1 MDTFVNP
8 LPRLYL
14 WKWLSFDYPLATK
27 WSEYNTPNCRKNI
40 DLYQPMGAGETPSSE
55 VPTQEG
61 VYGKLGSPQRN
72 QGFPCMYEHPF
83 NEPGD
88 PYPLDQI
95 IDRDREAA
103 FDHTGRL
110 SGSFVKY
117 LIQPNHKSIV
127 KMTAV
132 PLTHPGDPI
141 PLWNSGL
148 ISIVPQTP
156 NPNVWYWEDPAKQ
169 NELIFTAHAVLNRQD
184 QDPSGMPSGI
194 YNLIVNWEFWAING
208 DKKERM
214 PISGFDESMT
224 FEMSEAKLT
233 FEMSGPTI

>member
-8 LPRLYL
+8 IPGILLRG
-14 WKWLSFDYPLATK
+14 WFSFDYPLATK
-27 WSEYNTPNCRKNI
+27 WSEYNTPGCRKNI
-40 DLYQPMGAGETPSSE
+40 DLNQPVGGGETPSSE

-61 VYGKLGSPQRN
+61 VYGKLGSPKRN
-72 QGFPCMYEHPF
+72 QGFPCMYEYPY

-95 IDRDREAA
+95 IDYDRRAR

-117 LIQPNHKSIV
+117 LIQSNHKSIV

-132 PLTHPGDPI
+132 PLTHPGGPI

-148 ISIVPQTP
+148 VSIVPLAP
-156 NPNVWYWEDPAKQ
+156 KENVWYWEDPAKQ
-169 NELIFTAHAVLNRQD
+169 NELIFTAQADLQPHDWHSLTVI
-184 QDPSGMPSGI
+184 PGI
-194 YNLIVNWEFWAING
+194 YNLIINWEFWAING
-208 DKKERM
+208 PKKERM

-224 FEMSEAKLT
+224 FEMSAQ
-233 FEMSGPTI
+233 TI